1 MDFPRPSMSASELF
15 GDLKD
20 KLGFGGGR
28 SDRRDDYYDDPYYDD
43 YADLEPAQ
51 GSYDSGYDPDT
62 YGDPYDRLE
71 YTTRSTGSSRSAG
84 SRSSRF
90 SSAQLVSSGDIRAT
104 TSAYGVSDVAAKPT
118 MELPSV
124 SHRTEAEEK
133 KSVSKIA
140 EDFSIPASSYTDFVS
155 PYKQSSSASAS
166 SSSSSSAGL
175 DSLFTPSAAPS
186 GSVSGSSDGAN
197 VGSAHGTSLA
207 REIVVLKPASYED
220 ASSIAQSVR
229 AGKIVVLYLRQTDP
243 ALSKRVLDFSFGVAS
258 ALTAQVDC
266 LAEKTFVVLQGKELT
281 LEENHNL
288 AKQGV
293 LKS

>member
-43 YADLEPAQ
+43 YADPEPAQ

-166 SSSSSSAGL
+166 SSAGL
-175 DSLFTPSAAPS
+175 VGKRQAYSL
-186 GSVSGSSDGAN
+186 
-197 VGSAHGTSLA
+197 
-207 REIVVLKPASYED
+207 
-220 ASSIAQSVR
+220 
-229 AGKIVVLYLRQTDP
+229 
-243 ALSKRVLDFSFGVAS
+243 
-258 ALTAQVDC
+258 
-266 LAEKTFVVLQGKELT
+266 
-281 LEENHNL
+281 
-288 AKQGV
+288 
-293 LKS
+293 

>member
-43 YADLEPAQ
+43 YGDPEPAQ

-71 YTTRSTGSSRSAG
+71 YTTRSTGSSRPAG
-84 SRSSRF
+84 SRSGRF
-90 SSAQLVSSGDIRAT
+90 SSAQLVS

-124 SHRTEAEEK
+124 SHRTEGEERE
-133 KSVSKIA
+133 SVSKIA

-155 PYKQSSSASAS
+155 PYKHSSSASA
-166 SSSSSSAGL
+166 SSSAGL
-175 DSLFTPSAAPS
+175 DSLFTPSASSSSA
-186 GSVSGSSDGAN
+186 VSGSSDDASG
-197 VGSAHGTSLA
+197 VSAHGASLA
-207 REIVVLKPASYED
+207 REVVVLKPTSYED
-220 ASSIAQSVR
+220 VSSIAQSVR
-229 AGKIVVLYLRQTDP
+229 AGKIVVLHLRQTDP

-281 LEENHNL
+281 LEEKHNL

>member
-43 YADLEPAQ
+43 YGDPEPAQ

-71 YTTRSTGSSRSAG
+71 YTTRSTGSSRPAG
-84 SRSSRF
+84 SRSGRF

-124 SHRTEAEEK
+124 SHRTEGEERE
-133 KSVSKIA
+133 SVSKIA

-155 PYKQSSSASAS
+155 PYKHSSSASA
-166 SSSSSSAGL
+166 SSSAGL
-175 DSLFTPSAAPS
+175 DSLFTPSASSSSA
-186 GSVSGSSDGAN
+186 VSGSSD
-197 VGSAHGTSLA
+197 
-207 REIVVLKPASYED
+207 D
-220 ASSIAQSVR
+220 ASGDSAGARASV
-229 AGKIVVLYLRQTDP
+229 P
-243 ALSKRVLDFSFGVAS
+243 S
-258 ALTAQVDC
+258 
-266 LAEKTFVVLQGKELT
+266 
-281 LEENHNL
+281 
-288 AKQGV
+288 
-293 LKS
+293 

>member
-28 SDRRDDYYDDPYYDD
+28 SDRHDDYYDDPYYDD
-43 YADLEPAQ
+43 YDDSPSGQ
-51 GSYDSGYDPDT
+51 GYDAGYDPDT

-84 SRSSRF
+84 SRSGRYSVP
-90 SSAQLVSSGDIRAT
+90 QLVSSGDIRAT
-104 TSAYGVSDVAAKPT
+104 TSAYGVSEAAAKPQ
-118 MELPSV
+118 LDV
-124 SHRTEAEEK
+124 SNAAHQAEEK
-133 KSVSKIA
+133 ESVSKIA

-155 PYKQSSSASAS
+155 PYKHTSSAGSSSAAS
-166 SSSSSSAGL
+166 TSSLSSAA
-175 DSLFTPSAAPS
+175 SFTPSTELSSAATQEPAAALS
-186 GSVSGSSDGAN
+186 
-197 VGSAHGTSLA
+197 TSTA
-207 REIVVLKPASYED
+207 REVTVLKPASYED
-220 ASSIAQSVR
+220 VSSVAQSVR
-229 AGKIVVLYLRQTDP
+229 AGHIVVLSLRQTDP

-266 LAEKTFVVLQGKELT
+266 IAEKTFVILQGRELT
-281 LEENHNL
+281 LEEKHKL

-293 LKS
+293 LKG

>member
-1 MDFPRPSMSASELF
+1 MDFPRPSMSASEHVRRFEGQTWFRRRSF
-15 GDLKD
+15 GSSPTITTMIPTTTTMPIPSQLRV
-20 KLGFGGGR
+20 LMILVTTR
-28 SDRRDDYYDDPYYDD
+28 
-43 YADLEPAQ
+43 
-51 GSYDSGYDPDT
+51 DT

-84 SRSSRF
+84 SRSSRL

-155 PYKQSSSASAS
+155 PYKQSLSASA
-166 SSSSSSAGL
+166 SSSAGL

-186 GSVSGSSDGAN
+186 GSVSGLSDGAN
-197 VGSAHGTSLA
+197 VAPPMVRVLLA
-207 REIVVLKPASYED
+207 R
-220 ASSIAQSVR
+220 SSSSSRRHMKTRPRSPNRFVR
-229 AGKIVVLYLRQTDP
+229 ARLWCCTFAKPIRLFPSAYLIFR
-243 ALSKRVLDFSFGVAS
+243 S
-258 ALTAQVDC
+258 ALLLPSLRRLIA
-266 LAEKTFVVLQGKELT
+266 LPRRR
-281 LEENHNL
+281 
-288 AKQGV
+288 
-293 LKS
+293 S

>member
-43 YADLEPAQ
+43 YADPEPAQ

-124 SHRTEAEEK
+124 SQRTDAEEK
-133 KSVSKIA
+133 RLDREPA
-140 EDFSIPASSYTDFVS
+140 E
-155 PYKQSSSASAS
+155 
-166 SSSSSSAGL
+166 
-175 DSLFTPSAAPS
+175 
-186 GSVSGSSDGAN
+186 
-197 VGSAHGTSLA
+197 
-207 REIVVLKPASYED
+207 REDPVERVVYSRR
-220 ASSIAQSVR
+220 S
-229 AGKIVVLYLRQTDP
+229 
-243 ALSKRVLDFSFGVAS
+243 
-258 ALTAQVDC
+258 
-266 LAEKTFVVLQGKELT
+266 
-281 LEENHNL
+281 
-288 AKQGV
+288 
-293 LKS
+293 

>member
-43 YADLEPAQ
+43 YADPEPAQ

-71 YTTRSTGSSRSAG
+71 YTTRSTGSSRPVG
-84 SRSSRF
+84 SRSGRF

-124 SHRTEAEEK
+124 LHRTEAEERE
-133 KSVSKIA
+133 SVSKIA

-155 PYKQSSSASAS
+155 PYKHSSSASA
-166 SSSSSSAGL
+166 SSSAGL
-175 DSLFTPSAAPS
+175 DSLFTPSASSSSA
-186 GSVSGSSDGAN
+186 VSGSSDDASG
-197 VGSAHGTSLA
+197 VSTHSASLA
-207 REIVVLKPASYED
+207 REIVVLKPTSYED
-220 ASSIAQSVR
+220 VSSIAQSVR

-258 ALTAQVDC
+258 ALIAQVDC

-281 LEENHNL
+281 LEEKHNL

>member
-43 YADLEPAQ
+43 YADPEPAQ

-71 YTTRSTGSSRSAG
+71 YTTRSTGSSRPVG

-124 SHRTEAEEK
+124 PHRTEAEERE
-133 KSVSKIA
+133 SVSKIA

-166 SSSSSSAGL
+166 SSAGL
-175 DSLFTPSAAPS
+175 DSLFTPSAS
-186 GSVSGSSDGAN
+186 SSSSVSGLSDDAN
-197 VGSAHGTSLA
+197 AGSAHGTSLA
-207 REIVVLKPASYED
+207 REIVVLKPTSYED
-220 ASSIAQSVR
+220 VSSIAQSVR

-258 ALTAQVDC
+258 ALAAQVDC

-281 LEENHNL
+281 LEEKHNL

>member
-43 YADLEPAQ
+43 YDDSAS
-51 GSYDSGYDPDT
+51 GSGTYDSGYDADT

-71 YTTRSTGSSRSAG
+71 YTTRSTGASRSLG
-84 SRSSRF
+84 SRSNRF
-90 SSAQLVSSGDIRAT
+90 SSPQLVSSGDIRST
-104 TSAYGVSDVAAKPT
+104 TSAYGVADVSPKPQVKV
-118 MELPSV
+118 PSV
-124 SHRTEAEEK
+124 TPAEEERD
-133 KSVSKIA
+133 SVSKIA

-155 PYKQSSSASAS
+155 PYKHNTQVSSASK
-166 SSSSSSAGL
+166 SAGL
-175 DSLFTPSAAPS
+175 DSLFTPST
-186 GSVSGSSDGAN
+186 GSSSDTAASSSDAQGQA
-197 VGSAHGTSLA
+197 AHSTSSA
-207 REIVVLKPASYED
+207 REITVLKPASYED
-220 ASSIAQSVR
+220 VSSVAHSVR
-229 AGKIVVLYLRQTDP
+229 SGHIVVLSLRQTDP

-266 LAEKTFVVLQGKELT
+266 IAEKTFVILQGKELT
-281 LEENHNL
+281 LEEKHNL

-293 LKS
+293 LKA

>member
-43 YADLEPAQ
+43 YADPEPAQ

-71 YTTRSTGSSRSAG
+71 YTTRSTGSSRPVG
-84 SRSSRF
+84 SRSGRF

-124 SHRTEAEEK
+124 PHRTEAEERE
-133 KSVSKIA
+133 SVSKIA

-155 PYKQSSSASAS
+155 PYKHSSSASA
-166 SSSSSSAGL
+166 SSSAGL
-175 DSLFTPSAAPS
+175 DSLFTPSASSSSA
-186 GSVSGSSDGAN
+186 VSGSSDDASG
-197 VGSAHGTSLA
+197 VSTHSASLA
-207 REIVVLKPASYED
+207 REIVVLKPTSYED
-220 ASSIAQSVR
+220 VSSIAQSVR

-258 ALTAQVDC
+258 ALIAQVDC

-281 LEENHNL
+281 LEEKHNL

>member
-20 KLGFGGGR
+20 KLGFGGSR

-43 YADLEPAQ
+43 YDDSAQAQ
-51 GSYDSGYDPDT
+51 GSYDAGYDPDT

-84 SRSSRF
+84 ARSSRF
-90 SSAQLVSSGDIRAT
+90 SSPKLVSSGDIRAT
-104 TSAYGVSDVAAKPT
+104 TSAYGVSEVAAKPT

-124 SHRTEAEEK
+124 AQKTEDDEK
-133 KSVSKIA
+133 ASVSKIA
-140 EDFSIPASSYTDFVS
+140 EDFSIPASTYSDFVS
-155 PYKQSSSASAS
+155 PYKHGASSAAGT
-166 SSSSSSAGL
+166 SSAGL
-175 DSLFTPSAAPS
+175 DSLFTPST
-186 GSVSGSSDGAN
+186 GGSSTAGDASHEA
-197 VGSAHGTSLA
+197 VSSHSSA
-207 REIVVLKPASYED
+207 REITVLKPATYED
-220 ASSIAQSVR
+220 VSSVAQSVR
-229 AGKIVVLYLRQTDP
+229 AGKIVALHLRQTDP

-258 ALTAQVDC
+258 ALNAQVDC
-266 LAEKTFVVLQGKELT
+266 VAEKTFVILQGKELT
-281 LEENHNL
+281 LEEKHNL

>member
-43 YADLEPAQ
+43 YADPEPAQ

-124 SHRTEAEEK
+124 SQRTDAEEK

-166 SSSSSSAGL
+166 SSAGL
-175 DSLFTPSAAPS
+175 PVRSIR
-186 GSVSGSSDGAN
+186 GS
-197 VGSAHGTSLA
+197 
-207 REIVVLKPASYED
+207 
-220 ASSIAQSVR
+220 
-229 AGKIVVLYLRQTDP
+229 
-243 ALSKRVLDFSFGVAS
+243 FWFCFG
-258 ALTAQVDC
+258 
-266 LAEKTFVVLQGKELT
+266 FV
-281 LEENHNL
+281 
-288 AKQGV
+288 
-293 LKS
+293 

>member
-43 YADLEPAQ
+43 YADPEPAQ

-71 YTTRSTGSSRSAG
+71 YTTRSTGSSRPVG
-84 SRSSRF
+84 SRSGRF

-124 SHRTEAEEK
+124 PHRTEAEERE
-133 KSVSKIA
+133 SVSKIA

-155 PYKQSSSASAS
+155 PYKHSSSASA
-166 SSSSSSAGL
+166 SSSAGL
-175 DSLFTPSAAPS
+175 DSLFTPSASSSSA
-186 GSVSGSSDGAN
+186 VSGSSDDASG
-197 VGSAHGTSLA
+197 VSTHSASLV
-207 REIVVLKPASYED
+207 REIVVLKPTSYED
-220 ASSIAQSVR
+220 VSSIAQSVR

-243 ALSKRVLDFSFGVAS
+243 VLSKRVLDFSFGVAS
-258 ALTAQVDC
+258 ALIAQVDC

-281 LEENHNL
+281 LEEKHNL

>member
-43 YADLEPAQ
+43 YADPEPAQ

-124 SHRTEAEEK
+124 SQRADAEEK

-166 SSSSSSAGL
+166 SSAGL
-175 DSLFTPSAAPS
+175 DSLFTPSAS
-186 GSVSGSSDGAN
+186 SSNSVSGLSDDAN
-197 VGSAHGTSLA
+197 AGSARGTSLA
-207 REIVVLKPASYED
+207 REIVVLKPTSYED
-220 ASSIAQSVR
+220 VSSIAQSVR

-258 ALTAQVDC
+258 ALNAQVDC
-266 LAEKTFVVLQGKELT
+266 LAEKTFAVLQGKELT
-281 LEENHNL
+281 LEEKHNL